1 MKLTFAAAELTAIR
15 QTNLKIARLLGELPG
30 TEFIVS
36 QLREQADTPIDP
48 HEIML
53 NLDSSQVEIY
63 WENDAGDLTIWINPE
78 AVSEALDL
86 VVSQYSIVVEIG
98 VALYPIAR
106 LAKRLV
112 TDFTDKLVSFGERF
126 ARKADGRL
134 GTTVPVI
141 YNGGTS
147 FSQGQIVAVADG
159 VVIRSSFSDTR
170 LYLSAAID
178 GNGVYYRSKLN
189 DWVSFESDEDAA
201 RALLRDHDVEIMT
214 AP

>member
-1 MKLTFAAAELTAIR
+1 MKLTFTAAELTAIR

-48 HEIML
+48 HEIMRD
-53 NLDSSQVEIY
+53 LDSSQVEIY
-63 WENDAGDLTIWINPE
+63 WANDVGDLTIWINPE

-106 LAKRLV
+106 LAKRMLK
-112 TDFTDKLVSFGERF
+112 DLGEKFISFGSRF
-126 ARKADGRL
+126 ARKADERL

-141 YNGGTS
+141 YNDGAS

-170 LYLSAAID
+170 FYLSAAID
-178 GNGVYYRSKLN
+178 GNGVYYRSKLSG
-189 DWVSFESDEDAA
+189 WVSFESDEDAA
-201 RALLRDHDVEIMT
+201 RTLLRDHDVEIMR
-214 AP
+214 

>member
-1 MKLTFAAAELTAIR
+1 MKLTFTAAELTAIR
-15 QTNLKIARLLGELPG
+15 QTNLKIARLLSELPG

-48 HEIML
+48 HKIML
-53 NLDSSQVEIY
+53 DLDSSQVEIY
-63 WENDAGDLTIWINPE
+63 WANDAGDLTIWINPE

-106 LAKRLV
+106 LAKRMLK
-112 TDFTDKLVSFGERF
+112 DLGEKFISFGSRF
-126 ARKADGRL
+126 ARKADERL

-159 VVIRSSFSDTR
+159 VVIRSSFSDIR

-201 RALLRDHDVEIMT
+201 RTLLRDYDVEIMR
-214 AP
+214 

>member
-1 MKLTFAAAELTAIR
+1 MKLTFTAAELTAIR

-48 HEIML
+48 HEIMRD
-53 NLDSSQVEIY
+53 LDSSQVEIY
-63 WENDAGDLTIWINPE
+63 WANDAGDLTIWINPE

-98 VALYPIAR
+98 VALYPVLR

-126 ARKADGRL
+126 ARKPNRL
-134 GTTVPVI
+134 LGANVPVKF
-141 YNGGTS
+141 GGWMGIPVRWEQGIVVAACGQTVIVQLSTS
-147 FSQGQIVAVADG
+147 KRFIVAKQDG
-159 VVIRSSFSDTR
+159 ELFYAVSHKQEFERISAVIDSGAISDIP
-170 LYLSAAID
+170 SGDFA
-178 GNGVYYRSKLN
+178 
-189 DWVSFESDEDAA
+189 E
-201 RALLRDHDVEIMT
+201 
-214 AP
+214 

>member
-1 MKLTFAAAELTAIR
+1 MKLTFTAAELTAIR

-48 HEIML
+48 REIML
-53 NLDSSQVEIY
+53 ALDSSQVKIY

-126 ARKADGRL
+126 ARKPNRL
-134 GTTVPVI
+134 LGANVPVKF
-141 YNGGTS
+141 GGWMGVPVRWEQGIVVAACGQTVIVQLNTS
-147 FSQGQIVAVADG
+147 KRFIVAKQDG
-159 VVIRSSFSDTR
+159 ELFYAVSHKQEFECISAVIDSGAISDIP
-170 LYLSAAID
+170 SWDFA
-178 GNGVYYRSKLN
+178 
-189 DWVSFESDEDAA
+189 E
-201 RALLRDHDVEIMT
+201 
-214 AP
+214 